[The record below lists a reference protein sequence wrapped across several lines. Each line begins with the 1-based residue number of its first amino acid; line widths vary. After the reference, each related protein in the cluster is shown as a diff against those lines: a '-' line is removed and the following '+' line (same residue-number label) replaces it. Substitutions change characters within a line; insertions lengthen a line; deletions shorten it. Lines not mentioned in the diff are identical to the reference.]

1 MVFEMVGLTGSSIS
15 KHPQLLWGV
24 DGAHI
29 QKHKSYVAASY
40 CSGIEDFDSDVPLGL
55 TVYLRH
61 HDCFSG
67 LILLCASIVSRLNR
81 NTYKPIVS
89 DSTKL

>member
-1 MVFEMVGLTGSSIS
+1 MVGLTGSSIS
-15 KHPQLLWGV
+15 KHLQKLWGI

-40 CSGIEDFDSDVPLGL
+40 CSGIEDFDSDIPLGL

-61 HDCFSG
+61 HDCFGG
-67 LILLCASIVSRLNR
+67 LILLCTSIALKLKR

-89 DSTKL
+89 DSAKR